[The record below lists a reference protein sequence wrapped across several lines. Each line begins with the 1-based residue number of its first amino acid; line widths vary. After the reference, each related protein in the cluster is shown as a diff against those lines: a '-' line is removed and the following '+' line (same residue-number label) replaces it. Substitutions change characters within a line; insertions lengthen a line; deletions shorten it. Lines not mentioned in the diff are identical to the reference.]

1 MSNYAET
8 EKKIND
14 IRNQYGE
21 VLLRCGIT
29 HLMDC
34 GFNTFVEM
42 SDSELQQEYDA
53 IREKYHKDVA
63 NGKIPVMTDEFQIDI
78 IKVAKELSSLSPTDL
93 LVYIQ
98 DNIYY
103 DVGQNTINKQRVERI
118 AATALDVIACELCDN
133 DTKKFVDYCA
143 EYEID
148 EEELCSLGWE
158 KEIDTLYEQQ
168 NQDNLSVN
176 KAINDRY
183 RAEQEYDAF
192 FEGQTEPDICDD

>member
-8 EKKIND
+8 EKKING

-42 SDSELQQEYDA
+42 SDSELQQECDA
-53 IREKYHKDVA
+53 IREKYRKDVA
-63 NGKIPVMTDEFQIDI
+63 NGKIPIMTDEFQIDI
-78 IKVAKELSSLSPTDL
+78 IKVAKELSSLSSTEL

-103 DVGQNTINKQRVERI
+103 NVGQNDISKKDLKQVAVNSLGCIEDI
-118 AATALDVIACELCDN
+118 VCNHDI
-133 DTKKFVDYCA
+133 KYFI
-143 EYEID
+143 EIMDSYGVSED
-148 EEELCSLGWE
+148 EIRSLGWDE
-158 KEIDTLYEQQ
+158 EFDMYYEQQ
-168 NQDNLSVN
+168 AHD
-176 KAINDRY
+176 
-183 RAEQEYDAF
+183 
-192 FEGQTEPDICDD
+192 EPDICDD